1 MLQYKRQSKLM
12 GKGIKSVQS
21 GQLKS
26 IKVLKFSPLI
36 LLILADVIY
45 FEKSSDLRTFPIL
58 IFYILMIKRF
68 KLRANTTFFICL
80 FLFFLIYVQYIFS
93 SPATFEIQYPTVP
106 FGEKLAV
113 WLYLFLVI
121 GVIQKWRE

>member
-1 MLQYKRQSKLM
+1 MKPAK
-12 GKGIKSVQS
+12 S

-26 IKVLKFSPLI
+26 IKLLKFLPLI
-36 LLILADVIY
+36 LLILADVLF

-58 IFYILMIKRF
+58 FFYIFMIKRF

-80 FLFFLIYVQYIFS
+80 FLFVLIYAQYIFS
-93 SPATFEIQYPTVP
+93 NPATFEIQYPTVP
-106 FGEKLAV
+106 FGEKIAV

>member
-1 MLQYKRQSKLM
+1 MKKEIR
-12 GKGIKSVQS
+12 SV
-21 GQLKS
+21 
-26 IKVLKFSPLI
+26 KVLKFLPLI

-58 IFYILMIKRF
+58 IFYIFIIKRF
-68 KLRANTTFFICL
+68 KLRANVTFFICL
-80 FLFFLIYVQYIFS
+80 FLFVLIYIQYIFS

-106 FGEKLAV
+106 FGEKIAV